1 MHSHLDSMDG
11 DRGGKEHKNHDKQME
26 IKTKHLQFIVTTK
39 MVEIRKTIIDTNQ
52 YKGKKQTKNTF
63 YETKEKKN
71 KKKSSLIVPLV
82 Q

>member
-39 MVEIRKTIIDTNQ
+39 MVEIRKKTIDTNQ
-52 YKGKKQTKNTF
+52 YKGKNKPNTHF
-63 YETKEKKN
+63 MKR
-71 KKKSSLIVPLV
+71 KKKKTRKNHH
-82 Q
+82 